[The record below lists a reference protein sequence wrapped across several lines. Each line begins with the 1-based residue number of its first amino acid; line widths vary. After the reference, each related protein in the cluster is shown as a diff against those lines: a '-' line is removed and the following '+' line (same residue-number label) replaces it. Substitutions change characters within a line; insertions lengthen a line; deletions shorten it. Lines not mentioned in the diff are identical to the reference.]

1 MDHHHIVNCKDY
13 SWKKRDYSCSS
24 VLEFGSHEY
33 SAVHLGHGKIFSPIK
48 FFLRKN
54 QRLLHR
60 DGRIILEA
68 EQEHNRGSPTGGSS
82 VIRGS
87 NMSEAIT

>member
-1 MDHHHIVNCKDY
+1 MVA
-13 SWKKRDYSCSS
+13 
-24 VLEFGSHEY
+24 VFGSHEY

-68 EQEHNRGSPTGGSS
+68 IPNYVYQD
-82 VIRGS
+82 V
-87 NMSEAIT
+87 

>member
-1 MDHHHIVNCKDY
+1 V
-13 SWKKRDYSCSS
+13 
-24 VLEFGSHEY
+24 VAVFGSHEY